1 MRKKLTIS
9 LDEAVYDALSA
20 LVGRGGISKLI
31 EYLVRPHALGGQLD
45 AGYRA
50 MAADQ
55 GSARQASGS
64 LSLQPTEAMKRDE
77 AR

>member
-31 EYLVRPHALGGQLD
+31 EYPVRPHVLGGQLD

-50 MAADQ
+50 LAADA
-55 GSARQASGS
+55 ARER
-64 LSLQPTEAMKRDE
+64 EAGEWIPELAADRGDE

>member
-31 EYLVRPHALGGQLD
+31 EYPVRPHVLGGQLD

-50 MAADQ
+50 MAADA
-55 GSARQASGS
+55 ARER
-64 LSLQPTEAMKRDE
+64 EAGEWIPELAADRDDE